1 LVRGI
6 RKRVVANY
14 LLVIAVTVLL
24 MGALFIWFL
33 NYSYMNTLRDN
44 LFIQARL
51 TVALVE
57 EMNERGASLDEI
69 DRVCKSL
76 GEEIGVR
83 ITYIDV
89 DGTVL
94 ADSAESPALMENHG
108 SRPEVVEALSGFRGF
123 KVRYS
128 ATLDEHMLYLAVP
141 VKENNLDQGL
151 DESGVIRLSLPLVAI
166 NKAVSDLVLY
176 IIAALLLSSLAALI
190 ASYFISSGITGPI
203 LKISKA
209 SKAIA
214 KGDYYPSLEVKGN
227 DELVDLAL
235 NIREMGKALDQKIE
249 QVIREKNKLESVVSS
264 MDSGIIFLDSKLR
277 VELINPAAEN
287 LFEVERNKVIGS
299 PVRNIIRYYALYENL
314 KAACA
319 DGKPRVLEMNLY
331 YPRNAFIETYIRP
344 IPENSVPAISILL
357 LFHEVSHLRSVEKM
371 RSDFVANVSHEL
383 RTPLT
388 TVRGYTETILN
399 EKLSG
404 EQLEEFLVIIE
415 RETKRLSSLI
425 DDLLDLSKIE
435 NEKAYVKKYKIKLTD
450 VISAAIGRVNSLEE
464 GKKIVIEGNFSDSSL
479 QVMGN
484 REWLCQ
490 AVVNILENSIKYGS
504 KEGRITI
511 NIYPEKSMAVTEII
525 DNGPGI
531 PEADLPY
538 VFERFYRVD
547 KGRSRKSGGTGLG
560 LSIVKHIMEAHEA
573 DYTLE
578 SNEETGTRFC
588 FKLPRI

>member
-1 LVRGI
+1 MFRGI

-33 NYSYMNTLRDN
+33 NYSYLNTLREN

-69 DRVCKSL
+69 DRMCKSL
-76 GEEIGVR
+76 GEELGVR
-83 ITYIDV
+83 ITYIEQ

-94 ADSAESPALMENHG
+94 ADSSENPLLMENHG
-108 SRPEVVEALSGFRGF
+108 SRPEVVEALSGTRGF

-128 ATLDEHMLYLAVP
+128 ITLAEEMLYLAVP
-141 VKENNLDQGL
+141 VKETGL
-151 DESGVIRLSLPLVAI
+151 TRDADKRAVIRLALPLVAV

-176 IIAALLLSSLAALI
+176 IIAALLLSSLAALG

-203 LKISKA
+203 QKISKA

-214 KGDYYPSLEVKGN
+214 KGNYYPSLEIRGK
-227 DELVDLAL
+227 DELADLAI
-235 NIREMGKALDQKIE
+235 NIREMGKTLDHKIE
-249 QVIREKNKLESVVSS
+249 QVLREKNKLESVVSS
-264 MDSGIIFLDSKLR
+264 MDSGIIFLDSRLN

-287 LFEVERNKVIGS
+287 LFEVSRNKVLGS
-299 PVRNIIRYYALYENL
+299 PVRNIIRHYALHENL
-314 KAACA
+314 KAACH
-319 DGKPRVLEMNLY
+319 DGKPRLLEMNLY
-331 YPRNAFIETYIRP
+331 SPRNALIEAYIRP
-344 IPENSVPAISILL
+344 IPENSIPAVSILL
-357 LFHEVSHLRSVEKM
+357 LFHEVTHLRSLEKM

-404 EQLEEFLVIIE
+404 EQLEEFLIIIE

-435 NEKAYVKKYKIKLTD
+435 NEKAYVKKNKVKLMDLVTEVLERFKNLEEEIKL
-450 VISAAIGRVNSLEE
+450 N
-464 GKKIVIEGNFSDSSL
+464 IEGDSIDSAL
-479 QVMGN
+479 EVTGN

-490 AVVNILENSIKYGS
+490 AMVNIIENSIKYGADD
-504 KEGRITI
+504 GRVTI
-511 NIYPEKSMAVTEII
+511 KIYPEGNKAVIEIS

-573 DYTLE
+573 EYSLE
-578 SNEETGTRFC
+578 SKDKMGTLFR
-588 FKLPRI
+588 FKLPLA